1 MGFLAWV
8 FFGLI
13 AGIIAKLIM
22 PGRDPG
28 GTIVTILIGVAGAVV
43 GGVLGSLLGFGGI
56 TGFDLRSMAL
66 AIVGALLL
74 LWLYRRIRGR
84 GEERAANGE

>member
-13 AGIIAKLIM
+13 AGVVAKLIM
-22 PGRDPG
+22 PGKDPG

-56 TGFDLRSMAL
+56 TGFDLRSIGL
-66 AIVGALLL
+66 AIVGALFL
-74 LWLYRRIRGR
+74 LWLYRRIRGNR
-84 GEERAANGE
+84 EERVVNSE